1 MMREE
6 DDPMKS
12 TLLFSTNT
20 LPESN
25 HIGGKAL
32 ALIQMTKAGIPVP
45 PGFVL
50 TVKFFKPWM
59 DKLQQ
64 APEWVVMNNGE
75 AVDIGQTAKALQDL
89 CGKLCFTEQQIHDLE
104 GNLKLFQEKNKVHL
118 FAVRSS
124 SPEEDLEGASFAG
137 GYETTLGVSVENL
150 KSAILHSFTSS
161 FDERVFLYKKE
172 HGFQLDIP
180 RIAVIIQQQLDAES
194 AGVAF
199 SLNPLNNCYDEVVI
213 NANHG
218 LGESVVS
225 GGVDPDVFVVDK
237 LKHEILSTRIGSK
250 QAVITLSP
258 AGGTAKSTRD
268 RHQEASLTPAQVLE
282 LAGLLEHVEAYY
294 QKPVDIEW
302 AIAGG
307 KLFLLQAR
315 PITAYLPLPP
325 EMITAPGAPKRL
337 YANSTLIEQGLQ
349 QPLSVL
355 GTDFLGYVLDKVG
368 GPVAEGTIGLDGLAF
383 TAGGGYY
390 MNISHVQ
397 MMGMKNAALAPG
409 STGDP
414 RVTAILDS
422 IDMKQYLRGERP
434 AKLKA
439 MRGKTI
445 FKMLPMAAG
454 VLEAYLRPEHILQKY
469 HNALPEEIR
478 RLETFSG
485 EGQPLKEQAARLTG
499 MLTFFYGDY
508 GIPMILAA
516 QIAQQ
521 RIRSLFKQE
530 SAQVQDHLVNLG
542 IALPGNK
549 TTEMG
554 EALYG
559 MASSPEIGHYTSAAD
574 FLTALEG
581 GSLSPDFTRR
591 WERYLVE
598 FGMRCPAEIDPAT
611 PRLNEQPAL
620 LFEQLKNMS
629 SGLDSSISFFDKARA
644 KRESAY
650 QALYEIALKNGK
662 NKARALDNYYKIWL
676 TFGGFRET
684 PKHYIIKVVDLFR
697 QQALAIA
704 QTFVEQGRLDR
715 PEQIFD
721 LTIADIDKASTNP
734 GLDLRSLAQ
743 ERTLLINKIKK
754 SHFVAR
760 VIDSRGKIYYP
771 PRKAAEEG
779 ELSGV
784 PISPGV
790 VQGRVK
796 VLRYASEKNLLPGE
810 ILVAQA
816 TDPGWTPLFIN
827 AKGIILEIGGA
838 LQHGAVVAREY
849 GIPCVSG
856 LDNVTS
862 LLKDGQLVEIDGS
875 SGVVKVLDGEI
886 PAFHPLSEND
896 IQQQQETAA
905 RIGKERARQKINQT
919 LLRVVPLMLLPFAML
934 FVFVLVYTAV
944 QLILGQTYSEA
955 VNQLGELWQ
964 VYKPY
969 LISST
974 YIVSVPILSII
985 LWKNR
990 KTIIRFLSS
999 ISKSRE

>member
-1 MMREE
+1 M
-6 DDPMKS
+6 
-12 TLLFSTNT
+12 TTIFSLNPSA
-20 LPESN
+20 LPSIEQV
-25 HIGGKAL
+25 GGKAL
-32 ALIQMTKAGIPVP
+32 SLMQMTGAGMPVP

-50 TVKFFKPWM
+50 SVKFFEPWLDALKASFAWDELKKTGGIRQM
-59 DKLQQ
+59 AGTLQSLCHSLEFSESQ
-64 APEWVVMNNGE
+64 KKELEN
-75 AVDIGQTAKALQDL
+75 ALKSFKDQN
-89 CGKLCFTEQQIHDLE
+89 HA
-104 GNLKLFQEKNKVHL
+104 HL

-137 GYETTLGVSVENL
+137 GYETTLGVMAD
-150 KSAILHSFTSS
+150 AIEAAVRHSFTSS
-161 FDERVFLYKKE
+161 FDERVFVYKKE
-172 HGFQLDIP
+172 HGFRLDQP
-180 RIAVIIQQQLDAES
+180 RIAVVVQQQVDAEC

-199 SLNPLNNCYDEVVI
+199 SLNPLNNCYDEALI

-225 GGVDPDVFVVDK
+225 GETDPDIFVVDK
-237 LKHEILSTRIGSK
+237 LRHEILSTRIGSK
-250 QAVITLSP
+250 QAVITLKP
-258 AGGTAKSTRD
+258 GGGTAKSTRD
-268 RHQEASLTPAQVLE
+268 NHPEASLTPALVME
-282 LAGLLEHVEAYY
+282 LTGLLEQVEAYY

-302 AIAGG
+302 ALAGG

-315 PITAYLPLPP
+315 PITTYLPLPA

-349 QPLSVL
+349 DPLSVL

-368 GPVAEGTIGLDGLAF
+368 GPVAEGAIGLDGITF

-390 MNISHVQ
+390 MNISYAL

-422 IDMKQYLRGERP
+422 IDMQQYMSGQLSP
-434 AKLKA
+434 KLKA
-439 MRGKTI
+439 MRGKMI
-445 FKMLPMAAG
+445 FKMLPMATAI
-454 VLEAYLRPEHILQKY
+454 LNAYIRPAHILQKY
-469 HNALPEEIR
+469 QNALPEEIR
-478 RLETFSG
+478 RFETFSG
-485 EGQPLKEQAARLTG
+485 EGQPLRAQAVRLAG
-499 MLTFFYGDY
+499 LLTFFYGDY

-521 RIRSLFKQE
+521 RIQGLFKQE
-530 SAQVQDHLVNLG
+530 AALVQDHLINLG
-542 IALPGNK
+542 ISLPGNK

-554 EALYG
+554 EAMYAL
-559 MASSPEIGHYTSAAD
+559 AASPEIGRYATAAD
-574 FLTALEG
+574 FLMALES

-591 WERYLVE
+591 WEGFMAE
-598 FGMRCPAEIDPAT
+598 FGMRCPAEIDLAT
-611 PRLNEQPAL
+611 PRPKEHPGL

-629 SGLDSSISFFDKARA
+629 FGLDDSRSFFDKGRA

-650 QALYEIALKNGK
+650 QALYEIALKKGK
-662 NKARALDNYYKIWL
+662 NKARTLEKYYKIWL

-684 PKHYIIKVVDLFR
+684 PKHYVITVVDLFR
-697 QQALAIA
+697 RQALAIA
-704 QTFVEQGRLDR
+704 RAFVAEGRLDR

-721 LTIADIDKASTNP
+721 LTIADIDQAQTHP

-743 ERTLLINKIKK
+743 ERVRLINKIKK
-754 SHFVAR
+754 SHLVAR
-760 VIDSRGKIYYP
+760 VIDSRGKIYNP
-771 PRKAAEEG
+771 PRQAGAAG

-796 VLRYASEKNLLPGE
+796 VLRTANEKKLLPGE
-810 ILVAQA
+810 ILVARA

-875 SGVVKVLDGEI
+875 NGIVKVLDGDI
-886 PAFHPLSEND
+886 PTCPPLSENEL
-896 IQQQQETAA
+896 QQRQEAAVRIEIENDRQQL
-905 RIGKERARQKINQT
+905 KQT
-919 LLRVVPLMLLPFAML
+919 LLRVVPLVLLPFAML
-934 FVFVLVYTAV
+934 VGFVCIYTVV
-944 QLILGQTYSEA
+944 QLISGQTFSQ
-955 VNQLGELWQ
+955 VITQLGALWE

-969 LISST
+969 LQGST
-974 YIVSVPILSII
+974 AIVGIPALSII
-985 LWKNR
+985 LWRNR
-990 KTIIRFLSS
+990 KPIKSLLSS
-999 ISKSRE
+999 LSKPQE